1 MPRGLLR
8 HGLLV
13 GLAVGMIPICAA
25 SAQPIQ
31 THLPFLQ
38 NESASYAGN
47 EVAGGLREEK
57 LPTPAIAIGIPTA
70 RGAEFG
76 DLFGGVSYQHYL
88 GSGLAQRDDGAAV
101 TGLGLGD
108 ARKTVGVEV
117 RYAVYDLVD
126 DPFSEGSL
134 SLKVH
139 RHIYGGLSIAVG
151 VEDMIQYGGWD
162 SKSAYVVASQTLR
175 FKGEMLDRELL
186 TGASATV
193 GVGDG
198 RFNTMERLSNGT
210 NGAGPFGGL
219 SVQLVDRINVMGMWY
234 GQDLSIGLSAVMPGP
249 VSITITPAWVSV
261 LGTHTFGDRVALSV
275 GTSLRLP

>member
-1 MPRGLLR
+1 MTYTLLRCGLLAV
-8 HGLLV
+8 LV
-13 GLAVGMIPICAA
+13 VGIGPLCGA

-31 THLPFLQ
+31 TRLPFLQ

-47 EVAGGLREEK
+47 EVAGGLGDERGSS
-57 LPTPAIAIGIPTA
+57 PAIAIDIPTA

-76 DLFGGVSYQHYL
+76 DLFGGVSYQRYL
-88 GSGLAQRDDGAAV
+88 GPNLAQRDDGAAF

-134 SLKVH
+134 SLKAH
-139 RHIYGGLSIAVG
+139 RHIYGGLSIAAG
-151 VEDMIQYGGWD
+151 IEDMVQCGGWD
-162 SKSAYVVASQTLR
+162 SKSAYVVASQTLA
-175 FKGEMLDRELL
+175 LNREVI

-198 RFNTMERLSNGT
+198 RFNTMKRLSNGT
-210 NGAGPFGGL
+210 NGAGLFGGL
-219 SVQLVDRINVMGMWY
+219 SLQVVDRINVMGMWY
-234 GQDLSIGLSAVMPGP
+234 GQDLNVGLSAVVPGP
-249 VSITITPAWVSV
+249 IPVTITPAWVSV

-275 GTSLRLP
+275 GMSLQLP

>member
-1 MPRGLLR
+1 MACGPLR

-13 GLAVGMIPICAA
+13 GLVVGMAPICAA

-38 NESASYAGN
+38 NESASYGGG
-47 EVAGGLREEK
+47 EVAGGLGKERESS
-57 LPTPAIAIGIPTA
+57 PAIAIGIPTA

-76 DLFGGVSYQHYL
+76 DLFGGVSYQRYL
-88 GSGLAQRDDGAAV
+88 GPNLAQRDDGAALA
-101 TGLGLGD
+101 GLGLGD
-108 ARKTVGVEV
+108 PRKTVGIEV

-134 SLKVH
+134 SLKAH
-139 RHIYGGLSIAVG
+139 RRIYSGLSIAAG
-151 VEDMIQYGGWD
+151 VEDMVQYGGWD
-162 SKSAYVVASQTLR
+162 SKSAYVVVSQTL
-175 FKGEMLDRELL
+175 GLDREVV
-186 TGASATV
+186 TGASATL

-210 NGAGPFGGL
+210 NGAGLFGGL

-234 GQDLSIGLSAVMPGP
+234 GQDLSVGLSAVVPGP
-249 VSITITPAWVSV
+249 VPITITPAWVSV
-261 LGTHTFGDRVALSV
+261 LGTHTFGDRFALNV

>member
-1 MPRGLLR
+1 
-8 HGLLV
+8 
-13 GLAVGMIPICAA
+13 MIPICTA

-76 DLFGGVSYQHYL
+76 DLFGGGSYQRYL
-88 GSGLAQRDDGAAV
+88 GSGLAQRDDGAAF

-139 RHIYGGLSIAVG
+139 RHVYRGLSMAAGI
-151 VEDMIQYGGWD
+151 EDMVQYGGWD
-162 SKSAYVVASQTLR
+162 SKSAYVVASQTLSLR
-175 FKGEMLDRELL
+175 AGEEIFGREVL
-186 TGASATV
+186 TGASATL

-198 RFNTMERLSNGT
+198 RFNTMEHLSNGT
-210 NGAGPFGGL
+210 NGAGLFGGL
-219 SVQLVDRINVMGMWY
+219 SVQLLHNVSVMGMWY
-234 GQDLSIGLSAVMPGP
+234 GQDLSIGLSAVVPGP
-249 VSITITPAWVSV
+249 VPITVTPAWVSV